1 MLPSGAWQGAVARI
15 VAADPVVDHLRA
27 TEAGRGLVRRYVP
40 GRHPADAVEAALEVR
55 RTHRW
60 ATLVRL
66 AEPPTSP
73 EDVAKTIQAYA
84 AALRLLA
91 RDDLA
96 RGGRATI
103 TVLPQALGLALPGGR
118 GRALDAARALALA
131 AAEVD
136 TSLVIGRPERT
147 EVTAGRWLAEQLRV
161 DFPATGVS
169 VRADLPRCEAVVA
182 ALAESATPVVL
193 IAAQGADR
201 AFVRSLRVLVDSA
214 SPMTLATSD
223 PRLLDI
229 VTAVVRGQDVP
240 PERFTFQLP
249 YGVRAELQRRIADR
263 GHHVRVVIPWG
274 RHWSAYLGRRLG
286 ERHTGAWQLART
298 FTDRGLGP
306 TP

>member
-1 MLPSGAWQGAVARI
+1 M
-15 VAADPVVDHLRA
+15 
-27 TEAGRGLVRRYVP
+27 
-40 GRHPADAVEAALEVR
+40 
-55 RTHRW
+55 
-60 ATLVRL
+60 
-66 AEPPTSP
+66 
-73 EDVAKTIQAYA
+73 
-84 AALRLLA
+84 
-91 RDDLA
+91 
-96 RGGRATI
+96 
-103 TVLPQALGLALPGGR
+103 LPQALGLALPSGR
-118 GRALDAARALALA
+118 TRALDAARALALA

-136 TSLVIGRPERT
+136 TSLVIGWPERT
-147 EVTAGRWLAEQLRV
+147 EVTSGRWLAEQLRV

-182 ALAESATPVVL
+182 SLTQTAMPVVL

-201 AFVRSLRVLVDSA
+201 AFVRALRILVDSA

-240 PERFTFQLP
+240 PDRFTFQLP

-263 GHHVRVVIPWG
+263 GHQVRVVIPWG
-274 RHWSAYLGRRLG
+274 RQWSAYLGRRLG

>member
-55 RTHRW
+55 RAHRW

-91 RDDLA
+91 RGDRA
-96 RGGRATI
+96 GVGRATI
-103 TVLPQALGLALPGGR
+103 TVLPQALGLALPSGR
-118 GRALDAARALALA
+118 TRALDAARALALA

-136 TSLVIGRPERT
+136 TSLVIGWPERT
-147 EVTAGRWLAEQLRV
+147 EVTSGRWLAEQLRV

-169 VRADLPRCEAVVA
+169 VRADLPRHRHCGRSRAGCAPGPLHLPTALWRARRAATADCRSGSPSACRDPVGPTVVGLSGPA
-182 ALAESATPVVL
+182 AGRT
-193 IAAQGADR
+193 
-201 AFVRSLRVLVDSA
+201 
-214 SPMTLATSD
+214 
-223 PRLLDI
+223 
-229 VTAVVRGQDVP
+229 
-240 PERFTFQLP
+240 P
-249 YGVRAELQRRIADR
+249 YGRMAIGSNL
-263 GHHVRVVIPWG
+263 H
-274 RHWSAYLGRRLG
+274 
-286 ERHTGAWQLART
+286 
-298 FTDRGLGP
+298 
-306 TP
+306 